1 MPRFNP
7 GAIAKVLFAA
17 ILLVALA
24 GVAGTQLAP
33 GIPLP
38 TVLLYS
44 AVGAA
49 ALFSILVIALIASL
63 TFRQFILRKGG
74 TDTQWFWFSGE
85 PKGLEQLRDR
95 HAAQANEARR

>member
-7 GAIAKVLFAA
+7 IAKVLFAA

-49 ALFSILVIALIASL
+49 ALFAILVVATVASL

-74 TDTQWFWFSGE
+74 ADTQWFWFSGE
-85 PKGLEQLRDR
+85 PKGLEQLRDQR
-95 HAAQANEARR
+95 ASQANEARR